1 MFRQYSEH
9 KFAYDFPTL
18 DFLLCRYGFY
28 EVQSLSF
35 GRSTLPELAIDSPDR
50 ASESLYVE
58 ALSLPYATKAPRHS
72 QKCQADRLLVDS
84 FLLNEEI
91 ITFGLS

>member
-1 MFRQYSEH
+1 MEVLNAMFRQYFEH

-18 DFLLCRYGFY
+18 EFLLFRYGFS
-28 EVQSLSF
+28 EVLNQSF

-58 ALSLPYATKAPRHS
+58 AVKSAFR
-72 QKCQADRLLVDS
+72 D
-84 FLLNEEI
+84 
-91 ITFGLS
+91 